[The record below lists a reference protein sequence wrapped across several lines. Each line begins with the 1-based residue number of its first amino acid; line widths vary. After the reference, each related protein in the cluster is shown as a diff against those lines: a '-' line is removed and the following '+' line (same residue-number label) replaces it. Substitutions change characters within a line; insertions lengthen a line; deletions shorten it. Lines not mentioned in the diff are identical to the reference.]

1 MSHETHDT
9 PADIESDSNSLQ
21 ATRRTALRGAGL
33 AGFLA
38 MGGSASA
45 RQDSSIQLHW
55 HRRDLCVTDNPALAG
70 DNRVLPVFVHDPAI
84 LAYGAPP
91 VVSFL
96 LDALD
101 SLREQYRERGGELL
115 LARGDPSA
123 VLPDLAAACDADAVT
138 WNRDY
143 SGLAA
148 ERDQA
153 VEASLADAD
162 VDIEQFNDI
171 LLHEP
176 ETIRPNDGN
185 HYSVFSYF
193 WRQWRNREKPAP
205 VAAPVRG
212 DVVDPRDSIGE
223 EWLGEASDTAGPL
236 PSLADLGFDEPEAD
250 VQPAGTDIAH
260 DLLADFRE
268 DTIYRYGDDRAYPAR
283 EATSRLSPHLKFGT
297 VGVRTVWKATEDAA
311 AAASNGDARESVEA
325 FRRMLAWREFYAHV
339 LDARPDIVIEN
350 YREFP
355 NEIQWRDDPEGL
367 RAWKDGET
375 GYPLVDAGM
384 RQLRDEGWIHNR
396 VRMVAAAFLTKDLL
410 IDWREGYDWYR
421 RKLADHDTAN
431 GAGGWQW
438 AASTGTDAPPYFRV
452 FNPASQAEKYDP
464 DGEYVREYVPEL
476 RDAPTDAI
484 HEWPALDDKER
495 AAIAPD
501 YPAPIVDHAERRE
514 RAIAAFEAAHGD
526 G

>member
-1 MSHETHDT
+1 MSNEPHHTS
-9 PADIESDSNSLQ
+9 PESDSEPLR

-33 AGFLA
+33 AGMLA
-38 MGGSASA
+38 MGGASA
-45 RQDSSIQLHW
+45 RQDSGIRIHW
-55 HRRDLCVTDNPALAG
+55 HRRDLRVTDNPPLA
-70 DNRVLPVFVHDPAI
+70 DDDRILPVFVHDPEI

-101 SLREQYRERGGELL
+101 SLREEYRERGGELL

-123 VLPDLAAACDADAVT
+123 VLPDLAAACDADAVI

-143 SGLAA
+143 SGLAD
-148 ERDQA
+148 ERDRA
-153 VEASLADAD
+153 VAAALADAG
-162 VDIEQFNDI
+162 VGIEQFGGT

-176 ETIRPNDGN
+176 ESITTNDGS
-185 HYSVFSYF
+185 HYSVFPDF
-193 WRQWRNREKPAP
+193 WQKWRNQEKATP
-205 VAAPVRG
+205 VAAPARG
-212 DVVDPRDSIGE
+212 DVVDPRDSLDG
-223 EWLGEASDTAGPL
+223 EWLVEDSTAAGSL
-236 PSLADLGFDEPEAD
+236 PSLADLGFDDPEAD
-250 VQPAGTDIAH
+250 VQPAGTVAAH

-268 DTIYRYGDDRAYPAR
+268 DAIYRYGDDREYPAR
-283 EATSRLSPHLKFGT
+283 ESTSRLSPHLKFGT

-311 AAASNGDARESVEA
+311 AAASDEDAWESVEV
-325 FRRMLAWREFYAHV
+325 FRRQLAWREFYAHV
-339 LDARPDIVIEN
+339 LEARPDVVIEN
-350 YREFP
+350 YREYP

-367 RAWKDGET
+367 QAWKDGET

-384 RQLRDEGWIHNR
+384 RQLRAEAWVHNR
-396 VRMVAAAFLTKDLL
+396 VRMVAASFLTKDLL

-421 RKLADHDTAN
+421 RKLADHDTAHA
-431 GAGGWQW
+431 AGGWQW
-438 AASTGTDAPPYFRV
+438 AASTGTNAQPYFRV
-452 FNPASQAEKYDP
+452 LNPATQCEKYDP

-484 HEWPALDDKER
+484 HEWPTLDDEER

-501 YPAPIVDHAERRE
+501 YPAPIVDHSERRE
-514 RAIAAFEAAHGD
+514 RAIEAFEDARG